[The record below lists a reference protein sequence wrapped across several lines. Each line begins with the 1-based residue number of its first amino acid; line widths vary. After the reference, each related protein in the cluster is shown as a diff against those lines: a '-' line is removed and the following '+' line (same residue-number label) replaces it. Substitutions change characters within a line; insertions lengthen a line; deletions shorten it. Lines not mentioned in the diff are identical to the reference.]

1 MENIQFPTIPE
12 LINSLV
18 LAIKNNDG
26 VATNQEIKEF
36 VITSLSLSPEQV
48 SIIHAGNRTKL
59 DYRLAWARTQ
69 AKQQGLILKDGPG
82 KWRTV

>member
-1 MENIQFPTIPE
+1 MENIQFPTISE

-26 VATNQEIKEF
+26 IASNQEIKEF

-48 SIIHAGNRTKL
+48 SIIHEGNRTKL
-59 DYRLAWARTQ
+59 DYRLAWARTK
-69 AKQQGLILKDGPG
+69 AKKQGLILKDGPG

>member
-1 MENIQFPTIPE
+1 MENIQFPTIPQ

-18 LAIKNNDG
+18 LAIRNNHG
-26 VATNQEIKEF
+26 AATNQEIKEF

-48 SIIHAGNRTKL
+48 SIVHEGNRTKL
-59 DYRLAWARTQ
+59 DYRLAWARTK
-69 AKQQGLILKDGPG
+69 AKEQGLILKDGPG